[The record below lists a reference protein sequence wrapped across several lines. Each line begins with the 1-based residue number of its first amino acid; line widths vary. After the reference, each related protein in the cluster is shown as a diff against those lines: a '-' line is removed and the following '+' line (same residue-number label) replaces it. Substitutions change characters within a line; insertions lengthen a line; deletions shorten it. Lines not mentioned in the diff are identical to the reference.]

1 MKKLNF
7 SVIHIILVLLVF
19 LYEAISA
26 QQPLEIIPYRLVPSG
41 DVYCQISIEIVE
53 PVTFKDLPDIYKS
66 EIIEVLW
73 DRVVYEQTSP
83 FAINEPFQV
92 DDKYYQ
98 LVRIPNNGDRWYQ
111 GPWNHR
117 E

>member
-19 LYEAISA
+19 LYEALSA
-26 QQPLEIIPYRLVPSG
+26 QEPLEIVPYRLVQSG
-41 DVYCQISIEIVE
+41 DVYCQISIEIIE
-53 PVTFKDLPDIYKS
+53 PITFKDLPDIYKS
-66 EIIEVLW
+66 EIIEILW

-98 LVRIPNNGDRWYQ
+98 LVRVPNNGDRWYQ

>member
-1 MKKLNF
+1 MKKLNL
-7 SVIHIILVLLVF
+7 SVIYILIVTLVLL
-19 LYEAISA
+19 YEFIKGKT
-26 QQPLEIIPYRLVPSG
+26 PIEIVPYRLVPSG

-53 PVTFKDLPDIYKS
+53 PVSFKELPDIYKS
-66 EIIEVLW
+66 EIKEIMW

-83 FAINEPFQV
+83 FAINEPFNV